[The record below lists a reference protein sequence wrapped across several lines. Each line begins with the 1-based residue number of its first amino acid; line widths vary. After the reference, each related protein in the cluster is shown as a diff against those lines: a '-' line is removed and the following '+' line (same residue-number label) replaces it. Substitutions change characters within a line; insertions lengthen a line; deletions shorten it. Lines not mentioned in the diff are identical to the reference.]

1 MLPVCHCSFGLLRS
15 VRGIAA
21 LTWIAILTP
30 EPACF
35 PCAHERHNHGEAA
48 LAALNSSA
56 YPRVPTQSKLHKV
69 VDILKGDRLLIYLDH
84 VAANEPVIAVAEP
97 RLRRLRSLA
106 EDDAVQR
113 SQVTGH
119 GLVWRQA

>member
-21 LTWIAILTP
+21 L
-30 EPACF
+30 
-35 PCAHERHNHGEAA
+35 
-48 LAALNSSA
+48 
-56 YPRVPTQSKLHKV
+56 TQSKLHKV

-84 VAANEPVIAVAEP
+84 AANEPVIAVAEP

-106 EDDAVQR
+106 EDDAVPR
-113 SQVTGH
+113 HKVTGH
-119 GLVWRQA
+119 GVAASLRMP

>member
-21 LTWIAILTP
+21 L
-30 EPACF
+30 
-35 PCAHERHNHGEAA
+35 
-48 LAALNSSA
+48 
-56 YPRVPTQSKLHKV
+56 TQSKLHKV

-106 EDDAVQR
+106 EDDAVPP

-119 GLVWRQA
+119 GLVWRQT

>member
-1 MLPVCHCSFGLLRS
+1 MLPVCHRSFEPLRS

-21 LTWIAILTP
+21 LTWIAVLLLSPLVSRVVMNDT
-30 EPACF
+30 
-35 PCAHERHNHGEAA
+35 NHGEAA

-56 YPRVPTQSKLHKV
+56 YPRVHKV

-97 RLRRLRSLA
+97 RLRRMRSLA
-106 EDDAVQR
+106 EEDAVPR
-113 SQVTGH
+113 SQ
-119 GLVWRQA
+119 

>member
-1 MLPVCHCSFGLLRS
+1 MLPVYHCSFGLLRS

-21 LTWIAILTP
+21 LTWIAVLLLS
-30 EPACF
+30 PACF
-35 PCAHERHNHGEAA
+35 PCGHERHNHGEAA

-56 YPRVPTQSKLHKV
+56 YPRVPAQSKLHKV
-69 VDILKGDRLLIYLDH
+69 VGILKGDRLLIYLDH

-106 EDDAVQR
+106 EDDAVPR
-113 SQVTGH
+113 SQVTAAS
-119 GLVWRQA
+119 LRMP